1 MESLGYID
9 GRAGFNSLVWTEG
22 EERGSG
28 MEGGDIAGR
37 GMSGWVVG
45 VS

>member
-9 GRAGFNSLVWTEG
+9 GRAGFKSLVWIEEEG
-22 EERGSG
+22 CGSG
-28 MEGGDIAGR
+28 MEGGDIASR